1 VSAQIPGPELSAPDR
16 RPVSASRASGE
27 PPGPAR
33 EILVFELGGQRY
45 GLPTL
50 DVTELV
56 RAVTITRLPD
66 APAFIEGVVN
76 VRGRILP
83 VLDIRAR
90 FHLPAKPLDPSDH
103 FIVASAGPRG
113 VILRVDRATHLALVD
128 EVSVQSARDLGPS
141 ATYVAGVAKLD
152 GGLVLIHDLATFLS
166 AAEAASLDEALRA
179 PASE

>member
-1 VSAQIPGPELSAPDR
+1 MSAQIPGPELSAPDLG
-16 RPVSASRASGE
+16 PGSAMRGSPA
-27 PPGPAR
+27 PPAR
-33 EILVFELGGQRY
+33 EVLVFELGGQRY

-76 VRGRILP
+76 VRGRVLP

-103 FIVASAGPRG
+103 FIVASAGARG
-113 VILRVDRATHLALVD
+113 VILRVDRAMHLALVD
-128 EVSVQSARDLGPS
+128 DSSVQAAQALGTS

-166 AAEAASLDEALRA
+166 AAEAASLDETLRA
-179 PASE
+179 AQASG

>member
-1 VSAQIPGPELSAPDR
+1 VS
-16 RPVSASRASGE
+16 
-27 PPGPAR
+27 R
-33 EILVFELGGQRY
+33 EVLVFELGGQRY
-45 GLPTL
+45 GLPTA
-50 DVTELV
+50 DVREIV

-90 FHLPAKPLDPSDH
+90 YHLPPKPLDPGDH
-103 FIVASAGPRG
+103 FIVSSAGSRG
-113 VILRVDRATHLALVD
+113 VILRVDRALHLAVVD
-128 EVSVQSARDLGPS
+128 ESSVQSAQALGRS

-166 AAEAASLDEALRA
+166 AAEATSLDAALQA
-179 PASE
+179 PASR

>member
-1 VSAQIPGPELSAPDR
+1 VSAPSTLDRSATGGMPISASASAP
-16 RPVSASRASGE
+16 AGA
-27 PPGPAR
+27 AR

-50 DVTELV
+50 DVRELV
-56 RAVTITRLPD
+56 RAVTITRLPN

-90 FHLPAKPLDPSDH
+90 FHLPAKPLDPADH

-128 EVSVQSARDLGPS
+128 ESSVHSAEALGSS
-141 ATYVAGVAKLD
+141 ATYVAGVAKLE

-166 AAEAASLDEALRA
+166 AAEAASLDAALLA